1 MRDEQTLIVESIEWG
16 SNPAGIAIGIDEEIY
31 VLKEIQ
37 IVHLIKSKM
46 FNQFYNTANFGKDE
60 VLIEDFYVLF
70 KPATVKLL
78 SSFELWILM

>member
-1 MRDEQTLIVESIEWG
+1 
-16 SNPAGIAIGIDEEIY
+16 
-31 VLKEIQ
+31 
-37 IVHLIKSKM
+37 M

-78 SSFELWILM
+78 SSFEL